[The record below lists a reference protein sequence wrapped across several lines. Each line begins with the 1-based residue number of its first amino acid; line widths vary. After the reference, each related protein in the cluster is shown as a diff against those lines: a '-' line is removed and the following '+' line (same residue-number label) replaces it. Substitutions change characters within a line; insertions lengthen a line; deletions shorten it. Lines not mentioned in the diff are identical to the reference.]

1 MNNVVRH
8 LQDIA
13 QIFRVCNLFCFSDS
27 DSDSEDDKKKKRKKK
42 KKTKKS
48 GGGKEKKPAKE
59 SLLMPSYLKEGQAR
73 KEKDVEVKKEPE
85 SVRRDR

>member
-1 MNNVVRH
+1 M
-8 LQDIA
+8 
-13 QIFRVCNLFCFSDS
+13 CNLFCFSDS
-27 DSDSEDDKKKKRKKK
+27 DTDSEDDKKKKRKKK
-42 KKTKKS
+42 KTKKA